1 MYVIL
6 SEKLTSDARSA
17 IMEIDIA
24 QTSALSPFQIFDDIL
39 QSESRLSKQYVCF
52 GDEEEN
58 MAEELRLLLADTE
71 APLVCHTLHF
81 VTFGDL
87 L

>member
-1 MYVIL
+1 MNCLDLIKKTSFLLNSMYAIL

-24 QTSALSPFQIFDDIL
+24 QTSALSPFQLFDDIL

-52 GDEEEN
+52 GDEEDN
-58 MAEELRLLLADTE
+58 MAD
-71 APLVCHTLHF
+71 CY
-81 VTFGDL
+81 
-87 L
+87 